1 MDFCESSLKGAYLIS
16 LEPAVDERGSFMRT
30 YCRKEFEKKNLVADY
45 VQHSISE
52 NKSKGTLR
60 GMHYQLEP
68 AAETKLIQCLRG
80 AVYDVIVDL
89 RPESPTFCGWESF
102 ELTAQKYQLLYV
114 PEGFAHG
121 FLTLADDSA
130 IYYMISAQYSPE
142 LARGV
147 RYDDPV
153 FGIKWPDI
161 DLIIAEK
168 DRLWP
173 DFKR

>member
-1 MDFCESSLKGAYLIS
+1 MIFFESRLKGAYLVS
-16 LEPAVDERGSFMRT
+16 LEPVFDERESFTRT
-30 YCRKEFEKKNLVADY
+30 FCRTEFEKKNLVTDY

-52 NKSKGTLR
+52 NSLKGTLR

-68 AAETKLIQCLRG
+68 AAETKLVQCLRG

-102 ELTAQKYQLLYV
+102 ELTADNYQLLYV

-121 FLTLADDSA
+121 FVTLTDDTTL
-130 IYYMISAQYSPE
+130 YYMISAEYSPE

-147 RYDDPV
+147 RYDDPM
-153 FGIKWPDI
+153 FGIKWPELE
-161 DLIIAEK
+161 LIITEK

-173 DFKR
+173 DYKR